1 MQGFDAEVV
10 AQMLKLRSISLCS
23 NVVGQFATG
32 LMVRHLVRHLVE
44 SLVRH
49 IVPARH
55 GPTLA
60 VEQVRPPE
68 PRGPSH
74 ATYAAERSAILTS
87 LERRAVRIA
96 ETLNALPGISCN
108 PAEGAMYLFPQLA
121 LSPRAVAAA
130 AAAGTAADEFYCLR
144 LLEATGLVVVPGSGF
159 RQATTPL
166 PPCDRPLPSYHPSI
180 AITPP

>member
-1 MQGFDAEVV
+1 MDSYGAAVHLCPRRSLCALPHPPRCGLRGGYFELQGFDAEVV

-32 LMVRHLVRHLVE
+32 LMVRRLVRHLVE

-49 IVPARH
+49 MVPARH
-55 GPTLA
+55 GPTLGPSLA

-68 PRGPSH
+68 ARGPSH

-96 ETLNALPGISCN
+96 ET
-108 PAEGAMYLFPQLA
+108 
-121 LSPRAVAAA
+121 
-130 AAAGTAADEFYCLR
+130 
-144 LLEATGLVVVPGSGF
+144 
-159 RQATTPL
+159 
-166 PPCDRPLPSYHPSI
+166 
-180 AITPP
+180 